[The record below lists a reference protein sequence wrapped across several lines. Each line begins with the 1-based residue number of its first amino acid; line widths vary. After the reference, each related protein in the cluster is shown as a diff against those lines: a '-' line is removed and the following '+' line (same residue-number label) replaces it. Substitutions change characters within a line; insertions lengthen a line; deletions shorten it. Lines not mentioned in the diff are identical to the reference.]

1 MRHTG
6 QNFQR
11 TLILIAILAFAF
23 IFSGCAFVNITL
35 PDGKGP
41 LQETVIEGKGKSK
54 ILIIDVTGIISDKPR
69 RAGLAGKKPPLPAQ
83 IREELQKAK
92 ADPLVAGVILRI
104 DTPGGTVSASDT
116 IYHEVQDFRRRS
128 KKPVYAS
135 ITGLGTSGGYYV
147 ACAADK
153 IHVHPTAVTGSIGVI
168 AMQLNLEG
176 MLEKIGIKDKTYT
189 TGKNKGMFSPLR
201 ADTPEEQQIIQT
213 LLNSFHERFV
223 DIVFGA
229 RKDRLSRGAV
239 ALLADGRPY
248 TAKQA
253 LDSGLIDAVAYM
265 NETIETMKL
274 DLELDE
280 ARIIRYVR
288 PGGHGGS
295 IYSIKDSSVNILSL
309 DSGLLAD
316 IEGPEFMYIWPGR

>member
-1 MRHTG
+1 MRHAG
-6 QNFQR
+6 RIF
-11 TLILIAILAFAF
+11 ILIAILSISIMAT
-23 IFSGCAFVNITL
+23 GCAFVNLNL
-35 PDGKGP
+35 PTGKGP
-41 LQETVIEGKGKSK
+41 LEEYVVEGEGKDK
-54 ILIIDVTGIISDKPR
+54 ILIVDVTGVISNKPR

-92 ADPLVAGVILRI
+92 DDPLVAGVILRI

-116 IYHEVQDFRRRS
+116 IYHEVQVFRRRS

-147 ACAADK
+147 ACAADR

-168 AMQLNLEG
+168 AMQVNLEG
-176 MLEKIGIKDKTYT
+176 LMEKIGIKDKTYT
-189 TGKNKGMFSPLR
+189 TGKNKALFSPLR
-201 ADTPEEQQIIQT
+201 ADTPEEAQIIQT

-229 RKDRLSRGAV
+229 RKNRLSRGAV
-239 ALLADGRPY
+239 ASLADGRPY

-253 LDSGLIDAVAYM
+253 MDSGLVDAVAYM

-288 PGGHGGS
+288 PGGYGGS
-295 IYSIKDSSVNILSL
+295 IYSIRDSSVNILSI
-309 DSGLLAD
+309 DSSLLAD
-316 IEGPEFMYIWPGR
+316 IEGPEFLYIWPSR

>member
-1 MRHTG
+1 MRNTG
-6 QNFQR
+6 R
-11 TLILIAILAFAF
+11 TFLLIAILAFAF
-23 IFSGCAFVNITL
+23 IFSGCAFVNLNL
-35 PDGKGP
+35 PTGKGP
-41 LQETVIEGKGKSK
+41 LQEFVVEGEGKDK
-54 ILIIDVTGIISDKPR
+54 ILVIDVTGIISDKPR

-92 ADPLVAGVILRI
+92 DDPLVAGIILRI

-128 KKPVYAS
+128 KKPVYAT

-147 ACAADK
+147 ASAADK

-176 MLEKIGIKDKTYT
+176 MMEKIGIKDKTYT

-201 ADTPEEQQIIQT
+201 ADTPEEQEIIQT
-213 LLNSFHERFV
+213 LLESFHERFV

-229 RKDRLSRGAV
+229 RKSQLSREAV
-239 ALLADGRPY
+239 ATLADGRPY

-253 LDSGLIDAVAYM
+253 LDNGLVDAVAYM
-265 NETIETMKL
+265 DETIETMKL
-274 DLELDE
+274 DLGLDE

-288 PGGHGGS
+288 PGGYGGS
-295 IYSIKDSSVNILSL
+295 IYSIRDSSVNILSI
-309 DSGLLAD
+309 DSSLLAD
-316 IEGPEFMYIWPGR
+316 MEGPQFLYIWPGR

>member
-1 MRHTG
+1 MRHAG
-6 QNFQR
+6 RIF
-11 TLILIAILAFAF
+11 ILIAILSISIMAT
-23 IFSGCAFVNITL
+23 GCAFVNITL
-35 PDGKGP
+35 PSAKGP
-41 LQETVIEGKGKSK
+41 LEERVVEGEGKNK
-54 ILIIDVTGIISDKPR
+54 ILIVDVTGVISNKER
-69 RAGLAGKKPPLPAQ
+69 GRGLAGKRVPLPAR
-83 IREELQKAK
+83 IREELSKAK
-92 ADPLVAGVILRI
+92 SDPLVAGVILRI
-104 DTPGGTVSASDT
+104 DTPGGTVAASDT

-128 KKPVYAS
+128 RKPVYAS

-176 MLEKIGIKDKTYT
+176 MMEKIGIKDKTYK
-189 TGKNKGMFSPLR
+189 TGKNKALFSPLR
-201 ADTPEEQQIIQT
+201 ADTPEEQLIIQT
-213 LLNSFHERFV
+213 LLESFHERFV

-229 RKDRLSRGAV
+229 RKNRLSRGAV
-239 ALLADGRPY
+239 ASLADGRPY

-253 LDSGLIDAVAYM
+253 LDRGLVDAVAYM

-288 PGGHGGS
+288 PGGYGGS

-316 IEGPEFMYIWPGR
+316 IEGPEFLYIWPGR